1 MRSAG
6 VQGWADENPS
16 LFNNRI
22 RPGFVARRKAR
33 PPAPFPAGAPTEWRL
48 ALALTPTL
56 FYENPFPVKPVFS
69 HFDIPVALWSD
80 IGAHL

>member
-1 MRSAG
+1 LRHTGGPNRHAARSFFVILGITIALDNG
-6 VQGWADENPS
+6 S
-16 LFNNRI
+16 LLS
-22 RPGFVARRKAR
+22 RP
-33 PPAPFPAGAPTEWRL
+33 
-48 ALALTPTL
+48 LTPTL